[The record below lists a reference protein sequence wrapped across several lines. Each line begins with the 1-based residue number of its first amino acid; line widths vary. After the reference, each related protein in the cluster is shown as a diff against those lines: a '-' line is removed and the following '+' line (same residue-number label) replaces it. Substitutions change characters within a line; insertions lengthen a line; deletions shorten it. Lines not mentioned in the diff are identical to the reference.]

1 MRPACSAATPVTDSP
16 PPEAAPALRF
26 SYEQDTAP
34 ALLRQDKVLAV
45 IGFGA
50 ACTLPQDERVLRV
63 GLEPIGAAPLEVWRA
78 HAPVQHGRD
87 GDLRWSTDGTHL
99 FFAIEVD
106 EAAHGGIAPAAE
118 HAYRRLVGFVGA
130 SRTPHLLR
138 LWNYLDAIN
147 EGDDAGDAERYRLF
161 CNGRAA
167 GMTAAGG
174 LASYPAASAIGRQDG
189 VRVLQVY
196 GLAARHAGTK
206 VENPRQLSAWRYPR
220 QYGPT
225 PPSFARG
232 MRTTPQ
238 QLLISGTAAV
248 VGHASL
254 HHGDTE
260 AQLDETLANLD
271 SLLRE
276 AKLAEPTR
284 LGAGSLLKVYV
295 RDPAQAAA
303 IQAGLQ
309 ARLPGLRPPL
319 MLAGDICRRELLL
332 EIDGEHR
339 LP

>member
-16 PPEAAPALRF
+16 PPNAAAALRF
-26 SYEQDTAP
+26 SYEHETVP

-78 HAPVQHGRD
+78 QAPVQHGRD
-87 GDLRWSTDGTHL
+87 GGALRWSTDGTHL

-167 GMTAAGG
+167 GMAAAGG
-174 LASYPAASAIGRQDG
+174 LARYPAASAIGRQDG

-196 GLAARHAGTK
+196 GLAARHAGTV
-206 VENPRQLSAWRYPR
+206 VENPR

-232 MRTTPQ
+232 MRTTPR

-260 AQLDETLANLD
+260 AQLTETLANLD

-276 AKLAEPTR
+276 AGLAEPTT
-284 LGAGSLLKVYV
+284 LGASSLLKVYV

-309 ARLPGLRPPL
+309 ARLLGLRPPL